1 MKIWRGRAP
10 SQWRGAEERAKEAE
24 GLMTT
29 LADKVAAL
37 ASAEEQLRQEQA
49 THQQAETQ
57 LQQERAA
64 LTEA

>member
-1 MKIWRGRAP
+1 M
-10 SQWRGAEERAKEAE
+10 
-24 GLMTT
+24 T
-29 LADKVAAL
+29 LADKAAAL
-37 ASAEEQLRQEQA
+37 AAAEEQLRQEQA